1 MFDITIDGKTYDYID
16 KYEIDNH
23 TYVVFED
30 EDSIYVNEIILD
42 NNQTKFVP
50 INIELQK
57 QILAAL
63 EIDYE

>member
-1 MFDITIDGKTYDYID
+1 MLDIIIDGKTYDYID

-30 EDSIYVNEIILD
+30 EDGIYVNEIIVEND
-42 NNQTKFVP
+42 K
-50 INIELQK
+50 INFLSIDVDLQK
-57 QILAAL
+57 NILTAL